1 MAKAGVKTTLKI
13 GTPTE
18 LEGGKKRYKI
28 STQYF
33 DVDTRYS
40 LTRVVGYGAYGTV
53 CGAIDMEAK
62 GSKGAQKL
70 AIKKCANVFRDLGDC
85 KRILREIKL
94 LRFLDQENLLSL
106 RNLLEPLEGRDS
118 FKDIYLVTE
127 LFDTDLSNVIQSQ
140 QQMNEEHYQYFIY
153 QILRGLKYLHSANV
167 MHRDLKP
174 ANIIVN
180 INCDLKICDF
190 GLSRGFNNKDKMQDF
205 TDYVVTRWYRPP
217 ELLLMCTNYS
227 PAIDIWSA
235 GCIFTE
241 LLSRKPLFPGKD
253 YLHMLNMIC
262 DFLGV
267 PSEEDMNF
275 LHHDEA
281 AKYIKALPNKN
292 GKSMGDI
299 VPSLKGNEA
308 ALDFV
313 SKMLKFNPDKRESAD
328 ALLRHPYLEA
338 MHDPEDEPEAP
349 RRFDWEFDTQ
359 ELSEAQLRDSIWE
372 EIQACKP

>member
-1 MAKAGVKTTLKI
+1 MSKSGVKAAFKI
-13 GTPTE
+13 GEPE
-18 LEGGKKRYKI
+18 CLEKGKKRYKI
-28 STQYF
+28 HTQYF
-33 DVDTRYS
+33 DVDGRYS
-40 LTRVVGYGAYGTV
+40 VTRVVGFGAYGTV

-62 GSKGAQKL
+62 KKSGQKV
-70 AIKKCANVFRDLGDC
+70 AIKKCQNVFRDLGDC

-94 LRFLDQENLLSL
+94 LRFLKQENLLSL
-106 RNLLEPLEGRDS
+106 RNLLEPLEGKDG

-190 GLSRGFNNKDKMQDF
+190 GLSRGFSSTEKMEDF

-241 LLSRKPLFPGKD
+241 LLSRKTLFPGKD

-262 DFLGV
+262 DYLGV
-267 PSEEDMNF
+267 PSEDDMSF
-275 LHHDEA
+275 LHHLEA
-281 AKYIKALPNKN
+281 AKYIRALPNK
-292 GKSMGDI
+292 GGRALSDL
-299 VPSLKGNEA
+299 VPALAGNEL

-313 SKMLKFNPDKRESAD
+313 RKMLLFNPEKRSSA
-328 ALLRHPYLEA
+328 AELLLHPYLEC
-338 MHDPEDEPEAP
+338 MHDPDDEPVAE
-349 RRFDWEFDTQ
+349 RKFDWEFDSH
-359 ELSEAQLRDSIWE
+359 EFSEEQLRDAIWE